1 MADTENTSP
10 VTSTGTG
17 SSPATSTGAT
27 LGDVGDKTSSQLGNL
42 KRPQNW
48 VNKFE
53 LDMNMGKD
61 PSNISNAKWVDLAQ
75 GISSITPTSNDTTTK
90 ASYWNDKGFQEMGRY
105 RKRHFNRC

>member
-27 LGDVGDKTSSQLGNL
+27 LGDVGEKTSSQLGNL

-53 LDMNMGKD
+53 LDA
-61 PSNISNAKWVDLAQ
+61 I
-75 GISSITPTSNDTTTK
+75 
-90 ASYWNDKGFQEMGRY
+90 
-105 RKRHFNRC
+105 